1 MLLPR
6 KWPGWPPS
14 ALRLPQKFLFLL
26 FLSGLLTLCFGALF
40 LLPDSSRVKRLFMPR
55 HGGAE
60 LEAPRSPPPGA
71 GLARHLP
78 ANASPPAPPPP
89 PSRRLRDP
97 AELPPGA
104 HSDPASRRT
113 LPPGEQSASAPP
125 LQQTRAPFRFDY
137 AAFRRRLRHPLL
149 GGSRSGTE
157 EPDTRARRLKIKEVS
172 RDGSPA
178 RGPVRGSS
186 APSWGVRP
194 PLAQPAAPLSG
205 KFQARLVRRSPALQ
219 SPPLRLASVIW
230 GKPWARWCVEQ
241 SATGCTQHLC
251 ACVCMNAFEGV

>member
-14 ALRLPQKFLFLL
+14 ALRLPQRFLFLL

-40 LLPDSSRVKRLFMPR
+40 LLPDSSRVKRLFLPR

-78 ANASPPAPPPP
+78 ANPSPPAPPPPP

-97 AELPPGA
+97 AELPPAA

-113 LPPGEQSASAPP
+113 RPPRLPPGEQSASAPP

-137 AAFRRRLRHPLL
+137 AAFRQRLRHPLL
-149 GGSRSGTE
+149 GGSRGGTE

-172 RDGSPA
+172 RAGSPS
-178 RGPVRGSS
+178 RGS
-186 APSWGVRP
+186 SWGVRP

-205 KFQARLVRRSPALQ
+205 KLQARLVRRSPAPQ
-219 SPPLRLASVIW
+219 SPPPRRCGWRA
-230 GKPWARWCVEQ
+230 
-241 SATGCTQHLC
+241 
-251 ACVCMNAFEGV
+251 